1 VGDVIL
7 LGIESATARA
17 GVAIGTPDGVVAS
30 AQVTRGPRHAE
41 VLMPAIDFVC
51 RHAGIAVADLDAIA
65 VDVGPGLFTGLR
77 VGIAT
82 ANGLAQALGKPMI
95 GVCSLDV
102 LAHAARHAGP
112 DVVSVIDARRK
123 EVYAAR
129 YGIVDGVLKRVLEP
143 TVMPPAELLAQLGDA
158 VVVGDT
164 LLDHGAIYALPSAE
178 TLVEM
183 ARTLDFQEPNS
194 IVPNYLRQSDA
205 ELNAARRPA
214 EAEERGASSGS

>member
-1 VGDVIL
+1 MERPVIV

-17 GVAIGTPDGVVAS
+17 GVALGTPDGVIAS

-51 RHAGIAVADLDAIA
+51 TQAGIAVAEVDAIA
-65 VDVGPGLFTGLR
+65 VDIGPGLFTGLR

-102 LAHAARHAGP
+102 LAYPLRFVAA
-112 DVVSVIDARRK
+112 DVVSVIDARRS

-129 YGIVDGVLKRVLEP
+129 YGIVDDELKRVVDP
-143 TVMPPAELLAQLGDA
+143 TVLPPAELLAQLGDA
-158 VVVGDT
+158 VMVGDT
-164 LLDHGAIYALPSAE
+164 LGDAGATFALPSAE
-178 TLVEM
+178 TLVEI
-183 ARTLDFQEPNS
+183 ARTLEFQEPNS
-194 IVPNYLRQSDA
+194 IQPLYLRKSDA
-205 ELNAARRPA
+205 ELNA
-214 EAEERGASSGS
+214 ERGSSSGS